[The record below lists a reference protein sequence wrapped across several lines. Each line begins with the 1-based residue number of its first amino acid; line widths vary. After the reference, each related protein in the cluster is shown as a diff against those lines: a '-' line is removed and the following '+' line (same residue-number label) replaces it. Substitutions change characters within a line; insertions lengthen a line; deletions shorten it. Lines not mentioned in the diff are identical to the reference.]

1 MKMNMANFS
10 FLLCPL
16 GDNDGTIGF
25 RIAGVGGDALSM
37 SDASLDTFA
46 QNGIKDLIFDKQ
58 PPS

>member
-46 QNGIKDLIFDKQ
+46 QNGIKDLIFDK
-58 PPS
+58 